1 MSFLNRNQDLLIGIT
16 DPDVATMVS
25 KALKLEHTNDG
36 SSVKKISARTG
47 INRHT
52 IAKWYQAINAPSSAH
67 LLVLAAIYP
76 EVLKGLLKMIGR
88 IDVWRY
94 SLLKDVPRK
103 MVDQIGE
110 QQGPRDV
117 YSDKFVHID
126 VVIDLEFATLLN
138 QRQLWFLGELQNNS
152 HVRAD
157 AIVTV
162 WRKTL
167 RTARRDIQGM
177 LDIDMITYRGAPKNG
192 RYIICE

>member
-1 MSFLNRNQDLLIGIT
+1 MSFPNKNQDLLIGIT
-16 DPDVATMVS
+16 DPDLAIMVS
-25 KALKLEHTNDG
+25 KALKLEHTNDS
-36 SSVKKISARTG
+36 SSVKNISARTG

-52 IAKWYQAINAPSSAH
+52 IAKWYQATNAPSSEH

-103 MVDQIGE
+103 MADQIGE
-110 QQGPRDV
+110 RQGPRDV
-117 YSDKFVHID
+117 YSDKFVHLD
-126 VVIDLEFATLLN
+126 VVIDLRIATLLN
-138 QRQLWFLGELQNNS
+138 QRQLWFLGELQNNFDAK
-152 HVRAD
+152 AD

-177 LDIDMITYRGAPKNG
+177 LDMDMITYRGAPKNG

>member
-1 MSFLNRNQDLLIGIT
+1 VSFPNKNQDLLIGIT

-25 KALKLEHTNDG
+25 KALKREHTNDS
-36 SSVKKISARTG
+36 SSVKNISARTG

-52 IAKWYQAINAPSSAH
+52 IAKWYQAINAPSSEH

-76 EVLKGLLKMIGR
+76 EILKGLLKMIGR
-88 IDVWRY
+88 VDVWRY
-94 SLLKDVPRK
+94 SLLKGVPGK
-103 MVDQIGE
+103 MVGQIGE
-110 QQGPRDV
+110 QQDPRAV

-126 VVIDLEFATLLN
+126 VVIDLEFATSLN
-138 QRQLWFLGELQNNS
+138 QRQLWFLGETQNNS

-177 LDIDMITYRGAPKNG
+177 LDIDMIAYCGAPKNG
-192 RYIICE
+192 RYILCE